1 MTALSFQQML
11 TKYKKVIVKP
21 VGGSRGQGVF
31 QVSALGNH
39 LYEVHIENRK
49 YKVRGKRQA
58 FALIKRQ
65 VGARG
70 YMVQRCIS
78 RADINGRPF
87 DMRVIVQRKTNSP
100 DWVVTAKVAKVA
112 GSGYIVSNIERSK
125 GTILPVGTALR
136 HSSLKG
142 HSPHLLQKNLDRVA
156 LRSTFKLKELFPEHR
171 IYGFDLALDR
181 HGRVWIIEGNL
192 FPSRSHF
199 RKLEDKTMLR
209 RINAYKLG

>member
-1 MTALSFQQML
+1 MTTLTFQQML
-11 TKYKKVIVKP
+11 AKYKKVIVKP

-58 FALIKRQ
+58 FALIKSQ
-65 VGARG
+65 VGARD

-87 DMRVIVQRKTNSP
+87 DMRVIVQRKTNSTH
-100 DWVVTAKVAKVA
+100 WVVTAKVAKVA
-112 GSGYIVSNIERSK
+112 GNGYIVSNIERSK

-136 HSSLKG
+136 YSSLKG

-156 LRSTFKLKELFPEHR
+156 LQSVFRLRELFPGHR

-199 RKLEDKTMLR
+199 RKLADKTMLR
-209 RINAYKLG
+209 RINAYKIG